1 MLGRT
6 ACDLFWMWR
15 YLERSESTARL
26 VDAGFRLTLTR
37 SQNTKKEWMSV
48 LSTLSCTEAYFER
61 HDQIVTDKVVDFLIR
76 DKTNPASI
84 MSMQTRARENARR
97 TRTALTLDLWEAI
110 NEAWIELK
118 QICQRPI
125 SNAGIPEILALIRR
139 QAAIVCGCM
148 HGTLLRNDIY
158 YFCEIGRLIERSDN
172 TARILNA
179 KYNTLVTTIA
189 SGGAPDA
196 NSQWDMLLRSLAA
209 ERAFYWA
216 HEGESSADLIAHF
229 LILNVEMPRSLA
241 HSCRQLILQL
251 QSINQ
256 HYGED
261 APASYRLAKAS
272 DDRLRDLTIPAVKKL
287 GLRTFLS
294 GFMPNNAE
302 LARQIEI
309 DYRFKA

>member
-15 YLERSESTARL
+15 YLERSENTARL
-26 VDAGFRLTLTR
+26 VDAAFRLTLTR
-37 SQNTKKEWMSV
+37 SKNTEKEWMSV
-48 LSTLSCTEAYFER
+48 LATLGCTDAYINR
-61 HDQIVTDKVVDFLIR
+61 HDQIITDKVVDFLLR
-76 DKTNPASI
+76 DKANPASV

-118 QICQRPI
+118 QVCQRPI
-125 SNAGIPEILALIRR
+125 PNAAIPEVLAVIRR

-189 SGGAPDA
+189 SGGPPGA
-196 NSQWDMLLRSLAA
+196 NSQWDMLLRSLSA
-209 ERAFYWA
+209 ERAFYWK
-216 HEGESSADLIAHF
+216 HEGDSSADLIAHF
-229 LILNVEMPRSLA
+229 LILDIEMPRSLA
-241 HSCRQLILQL
+241 HCYRQLVAQL
-251 QSINQ
+251 NGLNQ
-256 HYGED
+256 HYGGE
-261 APASYRLAKAS
+261 APPSCDLAKAF
-272 DDRLRDLTIPAVKKL
+272 DDSLRDITIAGIKRL
-287 GLRTFLS
+287 GLKTFLS
-294 GFMPNNAE
+294 GFLPNNAE
-302 LARQIEI
+302 LAQQIEL